1 MRKIKKSTFITS
13 CTGFSDDPGEKFHEQ
28 LGKTIE
34 EYQSLELEVDIKY
47 STTQLNNCIV
57 FSAIVL
63 GCVEV

>member
-1 MRKIKKSTFITS
+1 MKIIRKSTFITS
-13 CTGFSDDPGEKFHEQ
+13 YSGSEEKFNNQ
-28 LGKTIE
+28 LGEVIE
-34 EYQSLELEVDIKY
+34 EYQSLGLEIDIKY

>member
-1 MRKIKKSTFITS
+1 MKIIRKSTFITS
-13 CTGFSDDPGEKFHEQ
+13 YSGLEEKFNNQ
-28 LGKTIE
+28 LGEVIE
-34 EYQSLELEVDIKY
+34 EYQSLGLEVDIKY

>member
-1 MRKIKKSTFITS
+1 MKIIRKSTFITS
-13 CTGFSDDPGEKFHEQ
+13 YSGSEEKFNNQ

-34 EYQSLELEVDIKY
+34 EYQSLGLEVDIKY

-63 GCVEV
+63 GRVEV